1 VPISETSCNDENGA
15 ISVHHTFLHY
25 WHTHIIRNVA
35 GIRCGIFKKHKHI
48 GDDNINGDDHEMNIS
63 GSNINGRDNMSNIID
78 DINGDDG
85 NTVIG
90 DGNNSDDSST
100 SITGCNNIYE
110 QHPPKSKIC

>member
-1 VPISETSCNDENGA
+1 MKTARFPSTTLFCITGILTLFVINIIDDINGDDGNMHN
-15 ISVHHTFLHY
+15 I
-25 WHTHIIRNVA
+25 
-35 GIRCGIFKKHKHI
+35 I